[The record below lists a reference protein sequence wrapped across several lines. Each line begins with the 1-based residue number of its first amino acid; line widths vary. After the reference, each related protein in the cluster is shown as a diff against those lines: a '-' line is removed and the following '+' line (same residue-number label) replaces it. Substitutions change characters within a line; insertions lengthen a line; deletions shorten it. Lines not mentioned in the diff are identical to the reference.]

1 METLLEKYLTP
12 DNITFMLQAAGVSV
26 VIAAL
31 ALTFGLCLGILGAA
45 GRISK
50 NKVAHGIATFYV
62 ETIRGTPMMLQILFF
77 YLGVPSIVRSITG
90 TPFNPSVYLIGVVA
104 LSINSGAYTTE
115 LIRSAI
121 QAVDAGQW
129 EASRTLGLGYRQMM
143 RFIILPQ
150 AFKRIIPPLVSEFIT
165 LIKDSSLL
173 STIGVVELLQSAK
186 TIGTYTYNYVPPL
199 LMASVVYLTL
209 TLTISRFSSK
219 LEERMAL
226 TQPEMPSSAP
236 VLMSGS
242 QYSRKCRFVKAENY
256 SICQIPPLNGARS
269 SASHP
274 LAMGRG
280 ALSTQPAANS
290 GRAQLPQPGFSP
302 NPCTACV
309 PVFRA
314 HKSVSQPACNVKPS
328 TPVLASCAVQAK
340 LWGAYSAG
348 CARQK
353 AFSAL
358 L

>member
-12 DNITFMLQAAGVSV
+12 DNITFMLQAAVVSV

-90 TPFNPSVYLIGVVA
+90 NPFNPSVYLIGVVA
-104 LSINSGAYTTE
+104 LSINSTE

-199 LMASVVYLTL
+199 LMASVVYLAL

-226 TQPEMPSSAP
+226 SD
-236 VLMSGS
+236 
-242 QYSRKCRFVKAENY
+242 
-256 SICQIPPLNGARS
+256 
-269 SASHP
+269 
-274 LAMGRG
+274 
-280 ALSTQPAANS
+280 
-290 GRAQLPQPGFSP
+290 
-302 NPCTACV
+302 
-309 PVFRA
+309 
-314 HKSVSQPACNVKPS
+314 
-328 TPVLASCAVQAK
+328 
-340 LWGAYSAG
+340 
-348 CARQK
+348 
-353 AFSAL
+353 
-358 L
+358 

>member
-12 DNITFMLQAAGVSV
+12 DNITFMLQAAVVSV

-31 ALTFGLCLGILGAA
+31 ALTLGLCLGILGAA

-90 TPFNPSVYLIGVVA
+90 NPFNPSVYLIGVVA

-173 STIGVVELLQSAK
+173 LAIGFGELLYQAQQL
-186 TIGTYTYNYVPPL
+186 Y
-199 LMASVVYLTL
+199 
-209 TLTISRFSSK
+209 
-219 LEERMAL
+219 
-226 TQPEMPSSAP
+226 
-236 VLMSGS
+236 
-242 QYSRKCRFVKAENY
+242 
-256 SICQIPPLNGARS
+256 
-269 SASHP
+269 
-274 LAMGRG
+274 
-280 ALSTQPAANS
+280 AAN
-290 GRAQLPQPGFSP
+290 
-302 NPCTACV
+302 
-309 PVFRA
+309 FRVTETLLIVGVMYFVA
-314 HKSVSQPACNVKPS
+314 I
-328 TPVLASCAVQAK
+328 TILTWLANIVDRK
-340 LWGAYSAG
+340 VN
-348 CARQK
+348 R
-353 AFSAL
+353 
-358 L
+358 

>member
-129 EASRTLGLGYRQMM
+129 EASRTLGLGYRQMIRYEMQTERPGLSAAM
-143 RFIILPQ
+143 RRLARGREWRVRVFAI
-150 AFKRIIPPLVSEFIT
+150 
-165 LIKDSSLL
+165 SSSIVLL
-173 STIGVVELLQSAK
+173 SFACG
-186 TIGTYTYNYVPPL
+186 
-199 LMASVVYLTL
+199 
-209 TLTISRFSSK
+209 
-219 LEERMAL
+219 
-226 TQPEMPSSAP
+226 
-236 VLMSGS
+236 
-242 QYSRKCRFVKAENY
+242 FV
-256 SICQIPPLNGARS
+256 RV
-269 SASHP
+269 
-274 LAMGRG
+274 
-280 ALSTQPAANS
+280 
-290 GRAQLPQPGFSP
+290 SP
-302 NPCTACV
+302 DHC
-309 PVFRA
+309 
-314 HKSVSQPACNVKPS
+314 
-328 TPVLASCAVQAK
+328 L
-340 LWGAYSAG
+340 
-348 CARQK
+348 
-353 AFSAL
+353 
-358 L
+358 

>member
-1 METLLEKYLTP
+1 MEKFIELGQDMAQLWAAHWDRYLAGIGNTL
-12 DNITFMLQAAGVSV
+12 
-26 VIAAL
+26 AL
-31 ALTFGLCLGILGAA
+31 AVVATVIGCVIGLLCGILNTIPYTK
-45 GRISK
+45 RDPIIK
-50 NKVAHGIATFYV
+50 RFFLKLVRVIVRVYV
-62 ETIRGTPMMLQILFF
+62 EVFRGTPMMLQILFF

-90 TPFNPSVYLIGVVA
+90 NPFNPSVYLIGVVA

-199 LMASVVYLTL
+199 LMASVVYLAL

-226 TQPEMPSSAP
+226 SD
-236 VLMSGS
+236 
-242 QYSRKCRFVKAENY
+242 
-256 SICQIPPLNGARS
+256 
-269 SASHP
+269 
-274 LAMGRG
+274 
-280 ALSTQPAANS
+280 
-290 GRAQLPQPGFSP
+290 
-302 NPCTACV
+302 
-309 PVFRA
+309 
-314 HKSVSQPACNVKPS
+314 
-328 TPVLASCAVQAK
+328 
-340 LWGAYSAG
+340 
-348 CARQK
+348 
-353 AFSAL
+353 
-358 L
+358 

>member
-12 DNITFMLQAAGVSV
+12 DNITFMLQAAVVSV

-90 TPFNPSVYLIGVVA
+90 NPFNPSVYLIGVVA

-150 AFKRIIPPLVSEFIT
+150 AFKRII
-165 LIKDSSLL
+165 
-173 STIGVVELLQSAK
+173 
-186 TIGTYTYNYVPPL
+186 
-199 LMASVVYLTL
+199 
-209 TLTISRFSSK
+209 R
-219 LEERMAL
+219 R
-226 TQPEMPSSAP
+226 
-236 VLMSGS
+236 
-242 QYSRKCRFVKAENY
+242 
-256 SICQIPPLNGARS
+256 
-269 SASHP
+269 
-274 LAMGRG
+274 
-280 ALSTQPAANS
+280 
-290 GRAQLPQPGFSP
+290 
-302 NPCTACV
+302 
-309 PVFRA
+309 
-314 HKSVSQPACNVKPS
+314 
-328 TPVLASCAVQAK
+328 
-340 LWGAYSAG
+340 W
-348 CARQK
+348 
-353 AFSAL
+353 
-358 L
+358 

>member
-12 DNITFMLQAAGVSV
+12 DNITFMLQAAVVSV

-90 TPFNPSVYLIGVVA
+90 NPFNPSVYLIGVVA

-150 AFKRIIPPLVSEFIT
+150 AFKRIIPPLVSEFI
-165 LIKDSSLL
+165 
-173 STIGVVELLQSAK
+173 AK

-199 LMASVVYLTL
+199 LMASVVYLAL

-226 TQPEMPSSAP
+226 SD
-236 VLMSGS
+236 
-242 QYSRKCRFVKAENY
+242 
-256 SICQIPPLNGARS
+256 
-269 SASHP
+269 
-274 LAMGRG
+274 
-280 ALSTQPAANS
+280 
-290 GRAQLPQPGFSP
+290 
-302 NPCTACV
+302 
-309 PVFRA
+309 
-314 HKSVSQPACNVKPS
+314 
-328 TPVLASCAVQAK
+328 
-340 LWGAYSAG
+340 
-348 CARQK
+348 
-353 AFSAL
+353 
-358 L
+358 

>member
-1 METLLEKYLTP
+1 MEILLEKYLTM
-12 DNITFMLQAAGVSV
+12 DNILFMLRAAGVSV
-26 VIAAL
+26 GIAAL
-31 ALTFGLCLGILGAA
+31 ALTLGLCLGILGAA

-50 NKVAHGIATFYV
+50 NKLAHGLATFYV

-90 TPFNPSVYLIGVVA
+90 TPFNPSVYLSGIVA

-121 QAVDAGQW
+121 QAVDNGQW
-129 EASRTLGLGYRQMM
+129 EASRTLGLGYGQMM

-199 LMASVVYLTL
+199 LMASVVYLVL

-226 TQPEMPSSAP
+226 SD
-236 VLMSGS
+236 
-242 QYSRKCRFVKAENY
+242 
-256 SICQIPPLNGARS
+256 
-269 SASHP
+269 
-274 LAMGRG
+274 
-280 ALSTQPAANS
+280 
-290 GRAQLPQPGFSP
+290 
-302 NPCTACV
+302 
-309 PVFRA
+309 
-314 HKSVSQPACNVKPS
+314 
-328 TPVLASCAVQAK
+328 
-340 LWGAYSAG
+340 
-348 CARQK
+348 
-353 AFSAL
+353 
-358 L
+358 